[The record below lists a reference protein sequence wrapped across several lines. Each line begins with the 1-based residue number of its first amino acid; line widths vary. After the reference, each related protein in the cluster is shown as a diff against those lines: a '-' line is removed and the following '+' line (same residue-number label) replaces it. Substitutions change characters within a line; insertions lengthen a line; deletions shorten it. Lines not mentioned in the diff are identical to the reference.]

1 MLGLGL
7 GLGLRFGL
15 GSNPNP
21 QPHPH
26 PNPSANREAVDQQE
40 VGQVLRPGGGRV
52 VDNEHELW
60 VAEQPLQRLRRAV
73 ERRVPS
79 EHLVRVR
86 VRVRVSPNPNLL
98 NVRASVCCAWVW
110 VREWVAGW
118 VSGWVGRWVW
128 V

>member
-1 MLGLGL
+1 M
-7 GLGLRFGL
+7 
-15 GSNPNP
+15 
-21 QPHPH
+21 
-26 PNPSANREAVDQQE
+26 
-40 VGQVLRPGGGRV
+40 LRPGGGRV

-79 EHLVRVR
+79 EHL
-86 VRVRVSPNPNLL
+86 L

-118 VSGWVGRWVW
+118 VSGWVGFVSGVRAWFIIS
-128 V
+128 